1 MKAFFLSRA
10 LREKLLL
17 LALVVAAAAM
27 WMTSAGKRAGKSWR
41 TVQATSADLANQKMV
56 LEEKDGIEA
65 RANAALKQIDPNET
79 FDSLRLQSE
88 VNTIANASGIPGT
101 NRQISPQ
108 PQERTSQ
115 FALNSVQIN
124 VRNSDYKALQTFY
137 LELKKRAP
145 YIGIEQF
152 DVNASPGNTASL
164 NAMMRISS
172 VEILK

>member
-1 MKAFFLSRA
+1 MKGFFLSRA

-41 TVQATSADLANQKMV
+41 TVQATSAELKNQEMV
-56 LEEKDGIEA
+56 LGEKDGIEG
-65 RANAALKQIDPNET
+65 RADAALKQIDPNRT

-88 VNTIANASGIPGT
+88 VNTIANASGIT

-124 VRNSDYKALQTFY
+124 VRNSDYNALKNFY
-137 LELKKRAP
+137 VELKKRAP

-152 DVNASPGNTASL
+152 DVNASPGNPASL

>member
-1 MKAFFLSRA
+1 MKGFFLSRA

-17 LALVVAAAAM
+17 LALVIAAAAM

-41 TVQATSADLANQKMV
+41 TVQATSGELKNQEMV
-56 LEEKDGIEA
+56 LGERDGIAA
-65 RANAALKQIDPNET
+65 RVDAALKQIDPNLT
-79 FDSLRLQSE
+79 FDLLRLQSE
-88 VNTIANASGIPGT
+88 VITIANAAGIT
-101 NRQISPQ
+101 NRTIGKLP
-108 PQERTSQ
+108 EARTGQ

-124 VRNSDYKALQTFY
+124 VRNADYKALKTFY